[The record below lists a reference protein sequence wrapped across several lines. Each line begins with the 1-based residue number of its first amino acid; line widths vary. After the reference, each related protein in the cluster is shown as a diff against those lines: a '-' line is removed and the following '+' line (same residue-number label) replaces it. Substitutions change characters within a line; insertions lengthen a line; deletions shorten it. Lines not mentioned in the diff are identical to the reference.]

1 MHCRK
6 NNFCTSIESTSF
18 KVQFFYILWRK
29 AVLTPSYFLEK
40 NIGMTSSTL
49 EEAEKRMKAEQREFS
64 RLFAQSAG
72 LLSLRLSSG
81 RKLRECR
88 DEILLL
94 KEKRSKNEDWSP
106 EQEAHLEALLSIPE
120 VQSFLW
126 ISERYGEAWERYR
139 IAMIDVIRMKEEC
152 AMAASS
158 APEHV
163 DDAVSMGGE
172 TAPGPSTAN
181 SITDV
186 LLPQVPNSSHSQ
198 DVQSSPWGS
207 FARWRGK
214 KSAVS

>member
-1 MHCRK
+1 M
-6 NNFCTSIESTSF
+6 
-18 KVQFFYILWRK
+18 
-29 AVLTPSYFLEK
+29 A
-40 NIGMTSSTL
+40 SSSL
-49 EEAEKRMKAEQREFS
+49 EEAEKRAEALGCEFS
-64 RLFAQSAG
+64 RLYIQTAG

-81 RKLRECR
+81 RTLGEYRE
-88 DEILLL
+88 EIQVL

-126 ISERYGEAWERYR
+126 ISERYAEAWERYR
-139 IAMIDVIRMKEEC
+139 IASRDLKRVREEC

-158 APEHV
+158 SAKHV

-214 KSAVS
+214 KSAMS

>member
-1 MHCRK
+1 
-6 NNFCTSIESTSF
+6 
-18 KVQFFYILWRK
+18 
-29 AVLTPSYFLEK
+29 
-40 NIGMTSSTL
+40 MTSGSL
-49 EEAEKRMKAEQREFS
+49 EEAEKRMKAERGEFS
-64 RLFAQSAG
+64 NLCLQCSG

-81 RKLRECR
+81 RKLSECR

-120 VQSFLW
+120 VQSFFC
-126 ISERYGEAWERYR
+126 ISDQGTEAFARYR
-139 IAMIDVIRMKEEC
+139 IALRDLKRVREEC

-158 APEHV
+158 SPKHV
-163 DDAVSMGGE
+163 DGAVSSMGGE

-198 DVQSSPWGS
+198 DVQRSSLGS

>member
-1 MHCRK
+1 M
-6 NNFCTSIESTSF
+6 
-18 KVQFFYILWRK
+18 
-29 AVLTPSYFLEK
+29 TPSYFVEK
-40 NIGMTSSTL
+40 NIAMASSIL
-49 EEAEKRMKAEQREFS
+49 EEAEKRMKALGREFS
-64 RLFAQSAG
+64 RLYIQSAG

-81 RKLRECR
+81 RTLGEYRE
-88 DEILLL
+88 EILLL

-106 EQEAHLEALLSIPE
+106 EQEAHLEALLSVPE

-139 IAMIDVIRMKEEC
+139 IAMIDFDRMKEEC
-152 AMAASS
+152 AMDASS
-158 APEHV
+158 SAKLV

-172 TAPGPSTAN
+172 TAPGLSSAN

-198 DVQSSPWGS
+198 DVQPSSWGS

-214 KSAVS
+214 KSAMS

>member
-1 MHCRK
+1 M
-6 NNFCTSIESTSF
+6 
-18 KVQFFYILWRK
+18 
-29 AVLTPSYFLEK
+29 
-40 NIGMTSSTL
+40 MTSSSL
-49 EEAEKRMKAEQREFS
+49 EEAEKRMKALGREFS
-64 RLFAQSAG
+64 RLYIQSAG

-81 RKLRECR
+81 RTLGEYR

-106 EQEAHLEALLSIPE
+106 EQEAHLEALLNIPE
-120 VQSFLW
+120 VQSFFW
-126 ISERYGEAWERYR
+126 IAERYGEAYERYC
-139 IAMIDVIRMKEEC
+139 IALIDVIRMKEEC
-152 AMAASS
+152 AMDASS
-158 APEHV
+158 SAKPV

-198 DVQSSPWGS
+198 DVQRSSLGS

>member
-1 MHCRK
+1 
-6 NNFCTSIESTSF
+6 
-18 KVQFFYILWRK
+18 V
-29 AVLTPSYFLEK
+29 
-40 NIGMTSSTL
+40 MTSSSL
-49 EEAEKRMKAEQREFS
+49 EEAEKRMKALGREFS
-64 RLFAQSAG
+64 RLYIQSAG

-81 RKLRECR
+81 RTLGEYR

-139 IAMIDVIRMKEEC
+139 IAMIDFDHMKEEC
-152 AMAASS
+152 AKAASS
-158 APEHV
+158 SAKHV

-198 DVQSSPWGS
+198 DVQPSSWGS

-214 KSAVS
+214 KSAMS

>member
-1 MHCRK
+1 
-6 NNFCTSIESTSF
+6 
-18 KVQFFYILWRK
+18 
-29 AVLTPSYFLEK
+29 LTPAYFLGK
-40 NIGMTSSTL
+40 NTGMDSSIL
-49 EEAEKRMKAEQREFS
+49 EEAEKREEALGREFS
-64 RLFAQSAG
+64 NLYIQCSG

-81 RKLRECR
+81 RKLSECR

-106 EQEAHLEALLSIPE
+106 EQEAHLEALLNIPE
-120 VQSFLW
+120 VQSFFHMH
-126 ISERYGEAWERYR
+126 ERYAEAWERYR

-172 TAPGPSTAN
+172 TAPGPSSAN

-186 LLPQVPNSSHSQ
+186 LLPQVTNSSHSQ
-198 DVQSSPWGS
+198 DVQRSSWGS

-214 KSAVS
+214 KSAMS